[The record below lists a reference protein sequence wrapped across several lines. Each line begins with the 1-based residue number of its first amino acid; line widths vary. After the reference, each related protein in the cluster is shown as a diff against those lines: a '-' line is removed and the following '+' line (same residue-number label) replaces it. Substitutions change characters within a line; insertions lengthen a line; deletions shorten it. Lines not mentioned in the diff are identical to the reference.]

1 MNDLYCCRNTTVFAS
16 IWNSSF
22 RNARY
27 KLTMSPSLRINPNYL
42 ALMALLV
49 TIWGSSFALSKI
61 AIRDVDPNW
70 VAALRLT
77 IGGMV
82 ILGFA
87 LWRGESPTLIK
98 KSWPK
103 YIWLGIIGNA
113 VPFIL
118 ISWGIQYTTTGITG
132 LMMGTIPLFVIVI
145 AHFLLPDEK
154 LNWRKATGFILGFF
168 GVVIL
173 MNPRHLMIATFQ
185 GQELWGELAIIL
197 ACLCYGVHSVTAKR
211 LGFDKPF
218 QQTSGILLAAAVFAL
233 LFALFQNPHG
243 LDALTF
249 NASIAIIGLGLF
261 PTAISMVIVYYLM
274 ERIGP
279 SAVSFTNYLVPVFAL
294 LLGAVAFKETLSW
307 NIALALLCILAGI
320 AITSFSRR

>member
-1 MNDLYCCRNTTVFAS
+1 MSAS
-16 IWNSSF
+16 
-22 RNARY
+22 
-27 KLTMSPSLRINPNYL
+27 TRINPNYL
-42 ALMALLV
+42 ALLALLV
-49 TIWGSSFALSKI
+49 IIWGSSFALSKI

-70 VAALRLT
+70 VAASRLT
-77 IGGMV
+77 IGGIV

-87 LWRGESPTLIK
+87 LWQNQSPALVKT
-98 KSWPK
+98 SWPK
-103 YIWLGIIGNA
+103 YIWLGVIGNA

-118 ISWGIQYTTTGITG
+118 ISWGIQYTSSGVTG
-132 LMMGTIPLFVIVI
+132 LLMGTIPLFVIVI

-154 LNWRKATGFILGFF
+154 LNWRKATGFILGFI

-173 MNPRHLMIATFQ
+173 MNPRHLMNASFQ

-233 LFALFQNPHG
+233 AYAIFQNPHG
-243 LDALTF
+243 LEALTF
-249 NASIAIIGLGLF
+249 NSTFAIIGLGLF

-279 SAVSFTNYLVPVFAL
+279 SAVSFTNYLVPIFAL
-294 LLGAVAFKETLSW
+294 LLGAVAFNETLSW
-307 NIALALLCILAGI
+307 NIVAALICILSGI

>member
-1 MNDLYCCRNTTVFAS
+1 M
-16 IWNSSF
+16 SSS
-22 RNARY
+22 
-27 KLTMSPSLRINPNYL
+27 TRINLNHL
-42 ALMALLV
+42 ALLALLV
-49 TIWGSSFALSKI
+49 IIWGSSFALSKI

-77 IGGMV
+77 IGGII

-87 LWRGESPTLIK
+87 LWHNQSPALVR

-103 YIWLGIIGNA
+103 YIWLGVIGNA

-118 ISWGIQYTTTGITG
+118 ISWGIQYTSSGITG
-132 LMMGTIPLFVIVI
+132 LLMGTIPLFVIVI
-145 AHFLLPDEK
+145 AHFMLPDEK
-154 LNWRKATGFILGFF
+154 LNWRKAAGFILGFI
-168 GVVIL
+168 GVVML
-173 MNPRHLMIATFQ
+173 MNPRHLMNASFQ

-197 ACLCYGVHSVTAKR
+197 ACLCYGIHSVSAKR

-218 QQTSGILLAAAVFAL
+218 QQTSGILLAAAI
-233 LFALFQNPHG
+233 FALFYALSQNPHG
-243 LDALTF
+243 LEALTF
-249 NASIAIIGLGLF
+249 NAAFAILSLGLF

-279 SAVSFTNYLVPVFAL
+279 SAVSYTNYLVPIFAL
-294 LLGAVAFKETLSW
+294 LLGALLFNEALSW
-307 NIALALLCILAGI
+307 NIVAALLCILAGI